1 VQPTLVVWRAVCT
14 RPENVFTATLLIC
27 DY

>member
-14 RPENVFTATLLIC
+14 RPENVFTAT
-27 DY
+27 